1 MPTNFQRLSADAAWC
16 RLDREE
22 SSLMATLSAEM
33 TDPGS
38 TGTGV
43 DADAI
48 SDQLWAIRQEIA
60 EVESNA

>member
-1 MPTNFQRLSADAAWC
+1 
-16 RLDREE
+16 
-22 SSLMATLSAEM
+22 MAILSAEM

-38 TGTGV
+38 SGIGM

-48 SDQLWAIRQEIA
+48 SDQLCAIRQKMA

>member
-1 MPTNFQRLSADAAWC
+1 MSTNFQRLS
-16 RLDREE
+16 LDQEE
-22 SSLMATLSAEM
+22 SSLMAILSAEM

-38 TGTGV
+38 SGIGM

-48 SDQLWAIRQEIA
+48 SDQLCAIRQKMA